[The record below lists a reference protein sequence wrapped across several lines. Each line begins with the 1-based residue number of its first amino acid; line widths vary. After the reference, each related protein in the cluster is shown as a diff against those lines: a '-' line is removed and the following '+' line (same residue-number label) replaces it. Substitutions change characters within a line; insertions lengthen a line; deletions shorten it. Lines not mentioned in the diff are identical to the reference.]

1 MNYRKFLSA
10 AVLAIASSATQA
22 QVEDAIRNADAEDRK
37 STTHTLSL
45 NMGPAWVTSK
55 MYTPRGTYK
64 WRTGLEL
71 GVEYN
76 CVFKKGYGFGF
87 SFLHNTT
94 NYPDGNTTQNY
105 VGPSFVYAGNFSR
118 KWRGMTEVGV
128 GYSTFNNGYTTSAGF
143 GSKYSVGLEYM
154 LSDKIGIN
162 AKLTGITTFL
172 DEKED
177 DYGGYGKNEDE
188 ISGVVRLAFQL
199 GTCFHF

>member
-45 NMGPAWVTSK
+45 NMGPAWITSK

-71 GVEYN
+71 
-76 CVFKKGYGFGF
+76 
-87 SFLHNTT
+87 TT

-128 GYSTFNNGYTTSAGF
+128 GYSTFNDGYDTSAGF